1 MVLKILNNN
10 ERLKTIST
18 VKMVIFGPYGIGK
31 TSLLKTIDEPTLCL
45 DFEAGLL
52 AVQDWKGDSISL
64 RTWNEAR
71 DIACFIGG
79 PNPALKS
86 DQAYSQ
92 RHHEHVSGKYKDLF
106 SEFSKYQCI
115 FVDSANQQIVGY
127 TRKKH
132 FFMLSWYNCKE
143 EVASAVITY

>member
-1 MVLKILNNN
+1 MKIINSEERAKMV
-10 ERLKTIST
+10 TG
-18 VKMVIFGPYGIGK
+18 VKVVIFGPYGIGK
-31 TSLLKTIDEPTLCL
+31 TSLLKTLDESTTLCL

-52 AVQDWKGDSISL
+52 AVQDWKGDSTEI

-71 DIACFIGG
+71 DIACLIGG
-79 PNPALKS
+79 PNPAVRA

-92 RHHEHVSGKYKDLF
+92 KHYEHVCSKHKDLL
-106 SEFSKYQCI
+106 SEVSKYRSI
-115 FVDSANQQIVGY
+115 FIDSANQQIVGY